1 MMHTIPSPLLQTI
14 LNYLDTR
21 PHGEVR
27 RLIDEIMKNAKEA
40 PEEQANGEPKKI
52 DMASVYANEK
62 NPYVGAPE

>member
-40 PEEQANGEPKKI
+40 PAEPANDVKAAAE
-52 DMASVYANEK
+52 
-62 NPYVGAPE
+62 